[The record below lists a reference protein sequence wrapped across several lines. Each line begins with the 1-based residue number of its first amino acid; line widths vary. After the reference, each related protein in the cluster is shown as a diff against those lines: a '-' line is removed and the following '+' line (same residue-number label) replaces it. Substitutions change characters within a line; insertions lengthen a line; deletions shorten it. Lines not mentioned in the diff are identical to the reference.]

1 MANTTAE
8 LARDIA
14 EMPPLEY
21 ARLVTRLLLG
31 VMYLSHSLLMSGVF
45 GLEHVSHHFG
55 LIGLPA
61 WLAYATTAGEL
72 AGAVLLMA
80 GVAVG
85 QVALGLMPL
94 LAAAA
99 ALHWASGIGAT
110 FGVAIYFAVA
120 LAGQGLLAGW
130 TGPAAPMEDG

>member
-8 LARDIA
+8 RVRDIA
-14 EMPPLEY
+14 EMPPLEFV
-21 ARLVTRLLLG
+21 RLVTRLLLG
-31 VMYLSHSLLMSGVF
+31 VMYFSHSLLMSGVF
-45 GLEHVSHHFG
+45 GLEHASHHFG

-72 AGAVLLMA
+72 AGATLLIA
-80 GVAVG
+80 GLYVR

-99 ALHWASGIGAT
+99 ALHWVSGVGAT
-110 FGVAIYFAVA
+110 FGSAIFFIVA
-120 LAGQGLLAGW
+120 LCAQGLLVGW
-130 TGPAAPMEDG
+130 TGPAAPTEDE